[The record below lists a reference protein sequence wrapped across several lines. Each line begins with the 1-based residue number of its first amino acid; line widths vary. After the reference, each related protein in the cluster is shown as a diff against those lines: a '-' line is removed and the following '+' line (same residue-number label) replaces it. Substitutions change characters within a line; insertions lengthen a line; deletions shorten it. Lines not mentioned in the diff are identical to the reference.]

1 MQTFNVHQAKTQLS
15 KLIEKVKQGEEVT
28 ISNAG
33 VPVVRLVLYMEPKKK
48 RVAGAW
54 KGKVKMAK
62 DFDQLPEDILNE
74 FYK

>member
-1 MQTFNVHQAKTQLS
+1 MQSFNIHQAKTQLS

-33 VPVVRLVLYMEPKKK
+33 VPVVRLVLYVEKKMK

-54 KGKVKMAK
+54 KGKVKIAE